1 MWHPDYFEFNRGGFE
16 QIGKKIGEKLSSARI
31 ELKAGERLVGA
42 VRDAAGEPLAGV
54 QVSDGAGKTARTNRA
69 GAFVIA
75 SPLKWG
81 GNDAYQLS
89 FEKEGY
95 LDKEIHPKAA
105 DPKGFSVT
113 LEPQPVLVGQVLGAD
128 GRAVES
134 YLVAAAIGREPPAYC
149 CWKSKANVHDPQ
161 GRFWLQVDTSHDWD
175 NLGKVWVGVKS
186 PAFALWD
193 TTIDIWKGKTSLAAR
208 LAPGVSGARLG
219 RRSQKSQRDHLR
231 DAPSLPHPEAGD
243 CQFG

>member
-1 MWHPDYFEFNRGGFE
+1 MP
-16 QIGKKIGEKLSSARI
+16 
-31 ELKAGERLVGA
+31 
-42 VRDAAGEPLAGV
+42 
-54 QVSDGAGKTARTNRA
+54 TNSRSRKRA
-69 GAFVIA
+69 I
-75 SPLKWG
+75 STRK
-81 GNDAYQLS
+81 S
-89 FEKEGY
+89 T
-95 LDKEIHPKAA
+95 PKSA

-208 LAPGVSGARLG
+208 LVPGVSCARLG
-219 RRSQKSQRDHLR
+219 RRSQKLNGTISVTL
-231 DAPSLPHPEAGD
+231 LPCRTQKQETASSDDSRSGRKWAG
-243 CQFG
+243 